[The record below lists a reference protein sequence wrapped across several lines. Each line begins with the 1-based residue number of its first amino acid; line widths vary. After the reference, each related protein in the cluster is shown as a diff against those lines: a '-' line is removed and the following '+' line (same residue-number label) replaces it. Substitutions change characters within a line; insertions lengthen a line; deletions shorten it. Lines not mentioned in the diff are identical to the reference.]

1 MLIGKVMKTK
11 SYRKSRRRTRRTSP
25 FFTARGSSSFL
36 GLQAKLSVGKP
47 GDKYETEADSVADK
61 VVNRTEPGSG
71 NFFGTSLFRGH
82 DGFVQ
87 EKPLA
92 ESITP
97 LVQKQEEE
105 EEEVQAK
112 QLGNIQTQV
121 VEEEEPVQAQVEEE
135 EEPVQAQV
143 EEEEE
148 PLQARAEEEEE
159 EMAQMQPEEEEE
171 EIQAKLGQAVEEPE
185 DEAFVAG
192 QAEEEEEEPVQV
204 SPNGQTAVNPYTE
217 SKLKNS
223 AGNGNKM
230 DTATRNEMERGFGAD
245 FSRVNI
251 HTDTNAEQMSRELG
265 ARAFTHGNDIYFN
278 KGKYNPQ
285 SKEGKHLLAHE
296 LTHTIQQKGMIPAK
310 LQMTIGDGHDL
321 TAARFSGNAD
331 LEAVYDNER
340 LLRVGDSGGA
350 VSLMQQALVD
360 AGFPL
365 PRFGVDGIF
374 GNETRRALMNFQ
386 RASSL
391 SADGVLGPNT
401 MSALN
406 ALYTGGAPALPPPVP
421 VVPPPAAPPLVTSET
436 IKSAPDGTPD
446 TRTTVGVGER
456 VRFTANTSGTWSV
469 SHGHI
474 IGLNTGSNI
483 VWEAPP
489 TATAPVITVTTP
501 GGTRAVPMTVIAP
514 NALAMTVNRN
524 DAIPAGTAGAC
535 MITDVVINPLNVNF
549 GRTQWLEVPGPATN
563 VSGYFTRFAAATI
576 FHHPNPDYLPFN
588 DNNTGLQDHASWH
601 AVPAP
606 FSFGT
611 FEWVIPNR
619 YKIDDESDAQGRIFT
634 NTVQAFFMFP
644 GGTMMITKAGATVIR
659 FINNVVI

>member
-1 MLIGKVMKTK
+1 MKTISRKRARRPKWK
-11 SYRKSRRRTRRTSP
+11 SS
-25 FFTARGSSSFL
+25 FFTGGSTSGFF
-36 GLQAKLSVGKP
+36 GMQRKLLVGNP
-47 GDKYETEADSVADK
+47 GDLYEKEADAVADK
-61 VVNRTEPGSG
+61 IIDRSMSGPQFFPATNHSNNHPGAG
-71 NFFGTSLFRGH
+71 II
-82 DGFVQ
+82 Q

-97 LVQKQEEE
+97 LIQKQEE

-112 QLGNIQTQV
+112 QWIHIQRQE
-121 VEEEEPVQAQVEEE
+121 VEEEEPIQAQVEEE
-135 EEPVQAQV
+135 EEPVQAQ
-143 EEEEE
+143 
-148 PLQARAEEEEE
+148 
-159 EMAQMQPEEEEE
+159 MQPEEEEE
-171 EIQAKLGQAVEEPE
+171 LATQQGQVMELPE
-185 DEAFVAG
+185 NEALAAG
-192 QAEEEEEEPVQV
+192 QVEEEEEVQAN
-204 SPNGQTAVNPYTE
+204 PNGQASLNSFTE
-217 SKLKNS
+217 SKLQTGPGS
-223 AGNGNKM
+223 GNKM
-230 DTATRNEMERGFGAD
+230 DSAIQREMESGFGAD
-245 FSRVNI
+245 FSGVSI
-251 HTDTNAEQMSRELG
+251 HTDSTSEQMNKELG
-265 ARAFTHGNDIYFN
+265 AQAFTHGNDIYFN

-296 LTHTIQQKGMIPAK
+296 LTHTIQQKGMIPAR

-321 TAARFSGNAD
+321 TAVRFVGNAD

-340 LLRVGDSGGA
+340 LLRFGDSGQA

-374 GNETRRALMNFQ
+374 RHETRQALMDFQ

-391 SADGVLGPNT
+391 TADGVLGPNS

-406 ALYTGGAPALPPPVP
+406 ALYTGGAPVLPPPVP
-421 VVPPPAAPPLVTSET
+421 VVPPPTAPPVVTSET
-436 IKSAPDGTPD
+436 IVSAPDGTSD

-456 VRFTANTSGTWSV
+456 VRFTANTTGTWTV
-469 SHGHI
+469 SDGHI

-489 TATAPVITVTTP
+489 VASNPTITVTTP
-501 GGTRAVPMTVIAP
+501 GGTRVVPMTVIAP
-514 NALAMTVNRN
+514 NALSMTVNRN

-535 MITDVVINPLNVNF
+535 MITDVVVNPLNVNF

-563 VSGYFTRFAAATI
+563 VSGYFTQFAAATI
-576 FHHPNPDYLPFN
+576 FHHPNPDYLPFD
-588 DNNTGLQDHASWH
+588 DNNAGLQDHASWH

-619 YKIDDESDAQGRIFT
+619 YKIDSESDAQGRIFT

-644 GGTMMITKAGATVIR
+644 GGTMMITKAGASVIR
-659 FINNVVI
+659 FINNVII

>member
-1 MLIGKVMKTK
+1 MNTKV
-11 SYRKSRRRTRRTSP
+11 SRVRRRTRRAKRNSP
-25 FFTARGSSSFL
+25 FFTSRGSSGFL
-36 GLQAKLSVGKP
+36 GLQAKLAVGKP
-47 GDKYETEADSVADK
+47 GDKYEAEADAVADK
-61 VVNRTEPGSG
+61 VVSRTESRTNP
-71 NFFGTSLFRGH
+71 FFGASDSSLFVGH
-82 DGFVQ
+82 DGLVQ

-92 ESITP
+92 GEITP

-112 QLGNIQTQV
+112 QLGNIQMQTE
-121 VEEEEPVQAQVEEE
+121 EEEEPVQALVEEE
-135 EEPVQAQV
+135 EEPVQAQ
-143 EEEEE
+143 
-148 PLQARAEEEEE
+148 AEEEEE
-159 EMAQMQPEEEEE
+159 DMAQMQPAEEEE
-171 EIQAKLGQAVEEPE
+171 EIQAQQGQAVEEPE

-192 QAEEEEEEPVQV
+192 QAEEEEEEVQA

-217 SKLKNS
+217 STLKNNPGS
-223 AGNGNKM
+223 GSKLDA
-230 DTATRNEMERGFGAD
+230 ATRNEMESGFGAD
-245 FSRVNI
+245 FSNVNI
-251 HTDTNAEQMSRELG
+251 HTDSTAEQMSKELG
-265 ARAFTHGNDIYFN
+265 AQAFTHGNDIYFN

-285 SKEGKHLLAHE
+285 SIEGKHLLAHE

-331 LEAVYDNER
+331 LEAVFDDEQVI
-340 LLRVGDSGGA
+340 RVGDSGTA
-350 VSLMQQALVD
+350 VSLMQQALID

-365 PRFGVDGIF
+365 PQFGADGIF
-374 GNETRRALMNFQ
+374 GNETRGALMDFQ
-386 RASSL
+386 RSSSL

-406 ALYTGGAPALPPPVP
+406 ALYTGGAPALPPPP
-421 VVPPPAAPPLVTSET
+421 LVVPPATAPPVVTSET

-456 VRFTANTSGTWSV
+456 VRFTANTSGTWTV
-469 SHGHI
+469 SDGHI

-489 TATAPVITVTTP
+489 TATAPIITVTTP
-501 GGTRAVPMTVIAP
+501 GGTRAIPMIVIAP
-514 NALAMTVNRN
+514 NALSMTVNRN

-535 MITDVVINPLNVNF
+535 MITDVVVNPLNVNF

-563 VSGYFTRFAAATI
+563 VSGYFNQFAAATI

-588 DNNTGLQDHASWH
+588 DDNAGLRDHASWH

-619 YKIDDESDAQGRIFT
+619 YKIDGESDAQGRIFT

-644 GGTMMITKAGATVIR
+644 GGTMMITKAGASVIR
-659 FINNVVI
+659 FINNTVF

>member
-1 MLIGKVMKTK
+1 M
-11 SYRKSRRRTRRTSP
+11 
-25 FFTARGSSSFL
+25 

-47 GDKYETEADSVADK
+47 GDKYEAEADAVADK
-61 VVNRTEPGSG
+61 VMSRNESGS
-71 NFFGTSLFRGH
+71 NPFFGASNSSLFAGH
-82 DGFVQ
+82 YGLIQ

-92 ESITP
+92 ETITP

-105 EEEVQAK
+105 EEVQAK
-112 QLGNIQTQV
+112 QLENIQMQTE
-121 VEEEEPVQAQVEEE
+121 EEEEPVQAQVEEE
-135 EEPVQAQV
+135 EEPVQAQ
-143 EEEEE
+143 
-148 PLQARAEEEEE
+148 AEEEE
-159 EMAQMQPEEEEE
+159 EMAQLQPAEEEEE
-171 EIQAKLGQAVEEPE
+171 LQAQALEKPE

-192 QAEEEEEEPVQV
+192 QTEEEEELQA
-204 SPNGQTAVNPYTE
+204 STNGQTAVNPYTE
-217 SKLKNS
+217 SKLKNNPGS
-223 AGNGNKM
+223 GNKM
-230 DTATRNEMERGFGAD
+230 DAATRHELESGFGAD
-245 FSRVNI
+245 FRYVNI
-251 HTDTNAEQMSRELG
+251 HTDSIAEQMSKELG
-265 ARAFTHGNDIYFN
+265 AQAFTHGNDIYFN

-340 LLRVGDSGGA
+340 LLRVGDSGTA
-350 VSLMQQALVD
+350 VSLMQQALID
-360 AGFPL
+360 GGFSL
-365 PRFGVDGIF
+365 PQFGADGIF
-374 GNETRRALMNFQ
+374 GNETRRALMDFQ
-386 RASSL
+386 RTSSL

-421 VVPPPAAPPLVTSET
+421 VVPPPTAPPVVTSET

-456 VRFTANTSGTWSV
+456 VRFTANTSGTWTV

-489 TATAPVITVTTP
+489 TATAPTITVTTP
-501 GGTRAVPMTVIAP
+501 GGTRVVPMTVIAP
-514 NALAMTVNRN
+514 NALTMTVNRN

-535 MITDVVINPLNVNF
+535 MITDVVVNPLNVNF
-549 GRTQWLEVPGPATN
+549 GRTQWLEDPGPATN
-563 VSGYFTRFAAATI
+563 VSGYFNQFAAATI
-576 FHHPNPDYLPFN
+576 FHNPNPDYLPFN
-588 DNNTGLQDHASWH
+588 DNNTGLRDHAAWH

-611 FEWVIPNR
+611 FEWVVPNR
-619 YKIDDESDAQGRIFT
+619 YKIDGESDAQGRIFT

-644 GGTMMITKAGATVIR
+644 GGMMMITKAGARVIR